1 MDRPLC
7 TVHSRHGVSS
17 TLSTPLARKK
27 QFHSNQRASL
37 WPLEEELMKMTMFEP
52 MMRDA
57 MIRAIDGISKK
68 AAETERAAEGA
79 VTRLLKRWNALD
91 QAEKEQIA
99 AVVVA
104 TATTAVGA
112 LAALKSSRSKE
123 KDKDKGVKSAVKKV
137 AKKIKKVTT

>member
-1 MDRPLC
+1 
-7 TVHSRHGVSS
+7 
-17 TLSTPLARKK
+17 
-27 QFHSNQRASL
+27 
-37 WPLEEELMKMTMFEP
+37 MKMTMFEP

-79 VTRLLKRWNALD
+79 VSRLLKRWNALD

-112 LAALKSSRSKE
+112 LAALKSSRGKD